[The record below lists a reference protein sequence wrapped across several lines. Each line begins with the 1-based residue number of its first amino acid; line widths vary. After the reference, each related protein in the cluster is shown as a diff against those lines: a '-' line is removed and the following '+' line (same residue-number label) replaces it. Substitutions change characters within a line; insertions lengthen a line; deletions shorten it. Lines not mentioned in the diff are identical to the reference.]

1 MAATQALVLAATQA
15 LVLAATAVTQVPDLA
30 EVPLVVL
37 LVAAV
42 HQVVLTH

>member
-1 MAATQALVLAATQA
+1 MAATQA

-42 HQVVLTH
+42 HQAMLAH

>member
-1 MAATQALVLAATQA
+1 M
-15 LVLAATAVTQVPDLA
+15 AATAVTQVPDLA

-42 HQVVLTH
+42 HQAVLTH

>member
-1 MAATQALVLAATQA
+1 MAATQA

-30 EVPLVVL
+30 EVPLLL

-42 HQVVLTH
+42 HQAVLTH